1 MANLKERIE
10 NLTKEFT
17 DLSARREQYISE
29 TQKIEA
35 RLMQIQGAVSEL
47 RSLIEEDD
55 NTHNISA
62 EGEENDTQD
71 ITE

>member
-1 MANLKERIE
+1 MPNLKERIE

-17 DLSARREQYISE
+17 DLSAKREQYISE

-35 RLMQIQGAVSEL
+35 RLIQIQGAVSEL
-47 RSLIEEDD
+47 RFLIEEDE
-55 NTHNISA
+55 NTQNI
-62 EGEENDTQD
+62 EGDEENDTHD